1 MRLTD
6 CYIDV
11 LAYVKLFLRRPTPD
25 YEAFRAR
32 VEQILEGA
40 RAKARTAASVE
51 ESDSALFAV
60 VAWLDEAVLCS
71 EWEQAERWKKSL
83 LQTAHFNTTRAG
95 VEFFTRLDAL
105 PATFRGAREVY
116 YTCLLLGFKGQY
128 VLAGDRRALETLT
141 RRTLDA
147 LVEDGASAELAK
159 GGRLF
164 PMAYPPLA
172 ALPQATKRMG
182 ISPATLTL
190 LIAPVVILGVLYMI
204 YDFVLHN
211 VASGFLHFLK

>member
-11 LAYVKLFLRRPTPD
+11 LAYVKLFLRHPTQD
-25 YEAFRAR
+25 YDGFRAR
-32 VEQILEGA
+32 VEQTLEGA
-40 RAKARTAASVE
+40 RQRARAAASPE
-51 ESDSALFAV
+51 ESDAALFAV

-71 EWEQAERWKKSL
+71 EWDQAERWKKNL
-83 LQTAHFNTTRAG
+83 LQTIHFNTTRAG

-105 PATFRGAREVY
+105 PATFRSGRELY

-141 RRTLDA
+141 RRTLES
-147 LVEDGASAELAK
+147 LVEDGASAELEE

-164 PMAYPPLA
+164 PMAYAGAVAQPR
-172 ALPQATKRMG
+172 QSKRMG
-182 ISPATLTL
+182 ISSATLTL
-190 LIAPVVILGVLYMI
+190 LVAPVAILGVLYLI